1 MATRIAGTA
10 TEREIRNLR
19 HADRTPIVSTCYLNV
34 DGARRPR
41 REDYLAAFAVLAQ
54 RARNAEIEDPECR
67 TAVEANLTLFAR
79 WLEDRF
85 ERSRARGLVML
96 SCSRDSWFHAIPVA
110 LPVEDQLTS
119 GRSPHLLPLEVIL
132 SRAKRIGVALVDHEK
147 MRVFEYHL
155 GELTE
160 SPALF
165 EGVLPHRDRQHGW
178 NVSSSP
184 SRSGDAAAQWASAGT
199 HVDRREVAAAQRHLT
214 KFAAALANHVD
225 EHPVDH
231 LVLGGPTP
239 EPERLE
245 RLLPDRC
252 RARVFGFIPVR
263 VTAPLDDIQAAVSAI
278 EPDVE
283 TRDDHATL
291 SILAAASGSGLAV
304 RGLKPVLAALSEGR
318 VESLIISTQVESR
331 PGALCTSCQALSLPG
346 PACPVC
352 GADTAPV
359 DDVVEEAVERTAQRG
374 ECHFVLGE
382 HLDADDGVIAIV
394 RY

>member
-155 GELTE
+155 GESDGEPGTLR
-160 SPALF
+160 
-165 EGVLPHRDRQHGW
+165 GC
-178 NVSSSP
+178 
-184 SRSGDAAAQWASAGT
+184 AA
-199 HVDRREVAAAQRHLT
+199 
-214 KFAAALANHVD
+214 
-225 EHPVDH
+225 
-231 LVLGGPTP
+231 
-239 EPERLE
+239 
-245 RLLPDRC
+245 
-252 RARVFGFIPVR
+252 
-263 VTAPLDDIQAAVSAI
+263 
-278 EPDVE
+278 
-283 TRDDHATL
+283 
-291 SILAAASGSGLAV
+291 
-304 RGLKPVLAALSEGR
+304 
-318 VESLIISTQVESR
+318 TQ
-331 PGALCTSCQALSLPG
+331 G
-346 PACPVC
+346 PA
-352 GADTAPV
+352 A
-359 DDVVEEAVERTAQRG
+359 R
-374 ECHFVLGE
+374 LGCQQLAFQE
-382 HLDADDGVIAIV
+382 W
-394 RY
+394 